1 MSHHTQTNMTHTAH
15 RFNRSSTGGLPWI
28 ARVARGLVASLA
40 SVAIGASASA
50 QDLGLKASTESRSVA
65 IVGGLVH
72 TISKGTIEKGV
83 VHVQGGIIK
92 DVFTPSEWDLYK
104 ARIKTNWG
112 EWEILNAE
120 GKHVYPGLIGAW
132 SQMGL
137 TEFQAIDQSNDVTET
152 GWATPETIAAT
163 AVNPDSTLIP
173 VTRSNGVLLSA
184 TFPSGGT
191 ISGRASVIRMD
202 GWTTPD
208 LAVETPW
215 GRSVGLVVNWP
226 NVRPVRAWW
235 MRDNEEEQKKRIEE
249 TLRKIGTFFD
259 DAAAYARA
267 VEADPSTPKDLR
279 FEAMRPIFPE
289 AAKAMGVEAMPVLVS
304 AGEVDQIT
312 HAVNFFTERGVRV
325 VLVGGRDAP
334 LCADLLKRANV
345 PVIVL
350 GTFGMP
356 RRDDSAYDEAYTLP
370 ARLAQAGVEFAIASG
385 DDTAHERNLPYNAAM
400 AACFGLDPEAALR
413 SITLAPARILGLDS
427 AYGSI
432 EKGKSATLIVADG
445 PILEITS
452 HVTAAFIDGRR
463 IDLSNKQTV
472 LAEKYRERY
481 RQMKRAGENADA
493 KGTATPVRKP

>member
-1 MSHHTQTNMTHTAH
+1 MTVT
-15 RFNRSSTGGLPWI
+15 TT
-28 ARVARGLVASLA
+28 
-40 SVAIGASASA
+40 ASA
-50 QDLGLKASTESRSVA
+50 QDLGLKAPTDARSIA
-65 IVGGLVH
+65 IVGGDIH
-72 TISKGTIEKGV
+72 TISSGTIEKGV
-83 VHVQGGIIK
+83 VHMQGGIIK
-92 DVFTPSEWDLYK
+92 DVFTPSEWDFYK
-104 ARIKTNWG
+104 ATIKTNWG
-112 EWEILNAE
+112 QWEIVNAE

-137 TEFQAIDQSNDVTET
+137 TEFQAIDQSNDTNET

-184 TFPSGGT
+184 TYPSGGT

-202 GWTTPD
+202 GWTMPE
-208 LAVETPW
+208 LAIETRW

-259 DAAAYARA
+259 QAAAYARA
-267 VEADPSTPKDLR
+267 VEADPTTPKDLR

-289 AAKAMGVEAMPVLVS
+289 AAKALGVEAMPVLVS

-312 HAVNFFTERGVRV
+312 HAVNFFAERGVRV

-334 LCADLLKRANV
+334 LCADLIKRANV
-345 PVIVL
+345 SVIVL
-350 GTFGMP
+350 GTFSVP

-370 ARLAQAGVEFAIASG
+370 ARLADAGIEFAIASG

-400 AACFGLDPEAALR
+400 AACFGLDQDVALR
-413 SITLAPARILGLDS
+413 SITLAPAKILGLD
-427 AYGSI
+427 ATYGSI

-452 HVTAAFIDGRR
+452 SVTAAFIDGRR

-481 RQMKRAGENADA
+481 RQMKRADENSNA
-493 KGTATPVRKP
+493 KGTNTPARKP

>member
-1 MSHHTQTNMTHTAH
+1 MTRQTAASRVAGIT
-15 RFNRSSTGGLPWI
+15 RI
-28 ARVARGLVASLA
+28 ARGVRLAIACLVSATV
-40 SVAIGASASA
+40 SVTASA
-50 QDLGLKASTESRSVA
+50 QDLGLKAPTDDRSIA
-65 IVGGLVH
+65 IVGGDIH
-72 TISKGTIEKGV
+72 TISSGTIEKGV
-83 VHVQGGIIK
+83 VHMHGGIIK
-92 DVFTPSEWDLYK
+92 DVFTPSEWDVYK
-104 ARIKTNWG
+104 ATIKTNWG
-112 EWEILNAE
+112 LWEIVNAE
-120 GKHVYPGLIGAW
+120 GKHVFPGLIGAW

-137 TEFQAIDQSNDVTET
+137 TELQAVDQSNDINET
-152 GWATPETIAAT
+152 GWATPEVVAAT

-184 TFPSGGT
+184 TFPNGGT
-191 ISGRASVIRMD
+191 IPGRASVIRMD

-208 LAVETPW
+208 LAIETRW
-215 GRSVGLVVNWP
+215 GRSAGLVVAWP

-235 MRDNEEEQKKRIEE
+235 MRDSEEEQRKRIDED
-249 TLRKIGTFFD
+249 LRKLGTFFD
-259 DAAAYARA
+259 HAAAYARA
-267 VEADPSTPKDLR
+267 TAADPSTPQDLR

-289 AAKAMGVEAMPVLVS
+289 AAKALGVEPMPVFVM

-312 HAVNFFTERGVRV
+312 HAVNFFAERGVRM

-334 LCADLLKRANV
+334 LCADLLRLENV

-350 GTFGMP
+350 GTFSVP

-370 ARLAQAGVEFAIASG
+370 ARLAEAGIEFAIASG

-413 SITLAPARILGLDS
+413 SITLAPAKILGLD
-427 AYGSI
+427 ATYGSI
-432 EKGKSATLIVADG
+432 EKGKSATVIVADG

-452 HVTAAFIDGRR
+452 NVSAAFVDGRR

-481 RQMKRAGENADA
+481 RQMKRAGENEDG
-493 KGTATPVRKP
+493 KGTTTPARKP